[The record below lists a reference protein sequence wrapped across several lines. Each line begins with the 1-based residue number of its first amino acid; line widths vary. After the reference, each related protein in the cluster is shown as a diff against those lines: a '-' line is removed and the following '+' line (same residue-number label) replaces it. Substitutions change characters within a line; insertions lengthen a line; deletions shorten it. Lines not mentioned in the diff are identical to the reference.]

1 MLTMGVLARRALCT
15 LASPLASPGP
25 RCRRVEAG
33 LSAMR
38 AYPSAAPV
46 ATPSN
51 SPSTHRISPTRSS
64 AATKCISEVPGLAKP
79 ISTPAP
85 ANVSTK
91 LSAPFICSFL
101 AYAEIREDHP
111 RRGPHQ
117 GAQGSDI
124 HEWAQS
130 PSGDK
135 VIIGAAGP
143 CKAPVLGA
151 NHHGEV
157 EGNYHVV

>member
-1 MLTMGVLARRALCT
+1 MLTIGVLARRALCT

-64 AATKCISEVPGLAKP
+64 AATKCISEVPGLAKQ

-85 ANVSTK
+85 AKVSTR
-91 LSAPFICSFL
+91 LSAPFICSPFPYAPAGSVQQGL
-101 AYAEIREDHP
+101 EGYVIFATLHSGASLHGQRRQRIPYIAYF
-111 RRGPHQ
+111 
-117 GAQGSDI
+117 
-124 HEWAQS
+124 W
-130 PSGDK
+130 
-135 VIIGAAGP
+135 
-143 CKAPVLGA
+143 CCLGVA
-151 NHHGEV
+151 
-157 EGNYHVV
+157 YR